1 MAIEKVY
8 SIPQAAEITTL
19 SKWTLWK
26 YLTEGRIKRTKIGG
40 PRGRTVIKESE
51 LAKLIQDEAR

>member
-1 MAIEKVY
+1 MAVEKVY

-26 YLTEGRIKRTKIGG
+26 YLTEGRITRTKIGG
-40 PRGRTVIKESE
+40 RTVIRESE
-51 LAKLIQDEAR
+51 LLKLIKDAE